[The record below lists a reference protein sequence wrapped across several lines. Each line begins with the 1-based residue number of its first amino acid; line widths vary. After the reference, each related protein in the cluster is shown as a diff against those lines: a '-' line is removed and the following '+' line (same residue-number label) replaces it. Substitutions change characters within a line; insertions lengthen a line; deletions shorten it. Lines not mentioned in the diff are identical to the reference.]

1 MKIISYNIHSGK
13 NVWFVPQ
20 LYRIIRFLNMEN
32 ASVIGVQEIN
42 ENNKRGRQVTSLS
55 IQLDMDYHFGPNL
68 PFGDGHYGIATLAS
82 LPILERKH
90 LLLPSKKEQRGLL
103 DTVVEYNQRE
113 VHILNTHLGL
123 SKEDRLKQFQFL
135 EDYLSQLTSPYIL
148 LGDLNTTEHLLNENN
163 LFDAAKEMNR
173 EHQSTLMLSKK
184 RIDYIFVSPDFKV
197 INYRV
202 IPVNMS
208 DHYPIEVEV
217 EFNN

>member
-13 NVWFVPQ
+13 NSWFVPQ

-32 ASVIGVQEIN
+32 ATVIGVQEIN
-42 ENNKRGRQVTSLS
+42 ENNKRGKQATSLS

-68 PFGDGHYGIATLAS
+68 SFGNGHYGIASYTS
-82 LPILERKH
+82 LPILERNH
-90 LLLPSKKEQRGLL
+90 ILLPSKKEQRGLL
-103 DTVVEYNQRE
+103 DTIVEYRQRK

-123 SKEDRLKQFQFL
+123 AKEDRQEQFQYI
-135 EDYLSQLTSPYIL
+135 ENYLKQLTSPYIL
-148 LGDLNTTEHLLNENN
+148 LGDFNTTQP
-163 LFDAAKEMNR
+163 LFTDIPLIDTAKEMSK

-184 RIDYIFVSPDFKV
+184 RIDYIFVSKEFKV
-197 INYRV
+197 TSYRV